1 MGLGDSSDVFTSD
14 GIITRRIDD
23 VTERDEHSNGR
34 DGIWCR
40 GNNKESLFVG
50 QGAKRFGI
58 KRFFPSLW
66 WGSGV
71 DKVKSVEGEGDIN
84 KVGKG
89 ASCGDGIL
97 QRMGNRKAEF

>member
-23 VTERDEHSNGR
+23 VTERGEHSKGG

-40 GNNKESLFVG
+40 GNSKESLFVG
-50 QGAKRFGI
+50 QGFKRFGI

-66 WGSGV
+66 RGSGV

-84 KVGKG
+84 KVSKG